1 MSEIAGREQFEQ
13 IAERLLN
20 EFLEGRKDDETVESV
35 GQAYLEYIL
44 KRERIRRDATDAGQR
59 QDAVDYET
67 LLTLKSADSDDPQ
80 HAHAMLTFQKLA
92 VNPIKAFKY
101 LERSITDKQ
110 IEISRNMS
118 VIASNERPKG
128 RKPFAKI
135 IDAIVKTKLN
145 ISRNSLFQ
153 ELKKHED
160 LSIKNDEIVYNPT
173 RDVMTIDALRG
184 ALSRSKKRVSKKSKK
199 QSR

>member
-67 LLTLKSADSDDPQ
+67 LVTLKNANSDDPQ
-80 HAHAMLTFQKLA
+80 HAHAMLAFQRLG
-92 VNPIKAFKY
+92 VDPIKAVEY
-101 LERSITDKQ
+101 VERLITSRQ
-110 IEISRNMS
+110 TEISQKMTD
-118 VIASNERPKG
+118 IASKQRPRG
-128 RKPFAKI
+128 RKPFGKI
-135 IDAIVKTKLN
+135 IDEIVRKN
-145 ISRNSLFQ
+145 PSISCNSLLQ
-153 ELKKHED
+153 RLKKHEE
-160 LSIKNDEIVYNPT
+160 LSVIDNKIICHEPHDEMPVSG
-173 RDVMTIDALRG
+173 LSQ
-184 ALSRSKKRVSKKSKK
+184 ALSRSKARLLKISKKH
-199 QSR
+199 SR

>member
-67 LLTLKSADSDDPQ
+67 LQTLKNAQLDDPK
-80 HAHAMLTFQKLA
+80 HMLSQVVLQRCARGPADA
-92 VNPIKAFKY
+92 VEYMTRVIDEKTAELSN
-101 LERSITDKQ
+101 KQ
-110 IEISRNMS
+110 RKR
-118 VIASNERPKG
+118 A
-128 RKPFAKI
+128 RKPRRGSLSPLS
-135 IDAIVKTKLN
+135 KL
-145 ISRNSLFQ
+145 I
-153 ELKKHED
+153 
-160 LSIKNDEIVYNPT
+160 DEIVLNNPKIAVNDLRHELKNHDGIIEIDGEL
-173 RDVMTIDALRG
+173 RDTINTDSIRMENLKDRLYRA
-184 ALSRSKKRVSKKSKK
+184 KKRE
-199 QSR
+199 SR